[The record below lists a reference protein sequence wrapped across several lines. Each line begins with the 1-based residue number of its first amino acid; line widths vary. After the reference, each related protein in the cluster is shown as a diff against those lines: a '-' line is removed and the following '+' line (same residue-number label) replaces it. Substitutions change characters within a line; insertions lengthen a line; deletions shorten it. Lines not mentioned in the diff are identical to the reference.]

1 MPQRRP
7 HQQLPKLEKIPRANK
22 EIEKLA
28 NRSSIQFTAR
38 VLPESLPKRTWK
50 TYAWYTVLAILG
62 CGLLASLSLF
72 VYILLILKD
81 LPSPEDLANYSLTST
96 TKILARDGSLLYEV
110 GDDGARRTVVKL
122 EQVNQHMVDA
132 TLAAEDDEFFS
143 HPGFEWKGI
152 IYALYRD
159 AVNKVT
165 GRSNV
170 QGGSTI
176 TQQFVKNA
184 FLTPE
189 KTLKRKLSELILSV
203 ELEQHFSKKEILEM
217 YLNKI
222 FYGAQSYGVQAAAQT
237 YFQKDA
243 KDLTIAQSAT
253 LAAIAQLPGY
263 YSPYT
268 NKEALLKRKQFIL
281 DRMHTK
287 NFLNDAEYKKASSD
301 DIVFAPFHSSIKAPL
316 FVFYILQE
324 LSKTYGN
331 ELQGLNVYT
340 SLDPALQDYAE
351 QVVKA
356 GALKNEKSH
365 GVSNAALV
373 SLDAKTGEII
383 SMVGSRDYWDD
394 KIDGKF
400 NVAIAKRQPG
410 SSFKPFTYATLFTK
424 GFGTGTVFF
433 DAKTDFGNGY
443 TPVNYDGQFRGPV
456 TVRSALA
463 NSLNIPAVAAQ
474 YLAKVED
481 TLSQVHEMGIDYLD
495 RDDASQTGLSLALG
509 VEEIT
514 PLDMAR
520 AYTVFA
526 NNGKK
531 VDIGGIIKI
540 TNDQGKVLWERT
552 VETGKQVLDPQA
564 AYLIN
569 NILSD
574 NSARPATWSNL
585 FIPNRTVAVKTG
597 TSIDIVNNVKKPKD
611 LWTVGYTPSIVTAVW
626 AGNNQGDIPVL
637 TADGVTNAA
646 SIWKAFMIK
655 ALERTENETFPRPE
669 QIKEVAIS
677 TLTGLLPGPGTPID
691 KIKTEL
697 FPDYGVPTK
706 IEQDFISA
714 KVDQNSGLLANDQC
728 PDNVAM
734 YVYQNFHS
742 ILYYSNP
749 QDPALKR
756 WEDAVQAWATQSR
769 ATPPAPQTTTGNT
782 NTAPTDSN
790 TSGLPIVYVDSPDK
804 IPTAQCEI
812 MSPQESGIELLTP
825 FEGSK
830 VTVGPNRATFMLRNV
845 QSVQKIAVYF
855 DNKLIN
861 SQDFAPF
868 DQIVFTVP
876 ESQNGSVHTLRFL
889 FTLNDNKQVSV
900 QSGVIIGEDSNPP
913 QITFLEPSER
923 TLFHP
928 GDSFQISAEVTDDK
942 GIARV
947 EFMFDSTSIISLE
960 NAPFSTSYT
969 IPVDIGRGSHEVTI
983 KAFDKEGNV
992 SRLSKQL
999 NIDTSNT
1006 PTRSSPSASPRD
1018 IAL

>member
-7 HQQLPKLEKIPRANK
+7 HQQLPKLEKTPKANK
-22 EIEKLA
+22 RAEQSA
-28 NRSSIQFTAR
+28 TRDSIQFTAK
-38 VLPESLPKRTWK
+38 VLPDSAPKRTWK
-50 TYAWYTVLAILG
+50 TYAWYSVLAVLG

-110 GDDGARRTVVKL
+110 GDDGERRTVVKL
-122 EQVNQHMVDA
+122 EQINQHMVDA

-159 AVNKVT
+159 ALNKIT
-165 GRSNV
+165 GSNSV

-222 FYGAQSYGVQAAAQT
+222 FYGAQSYGVQAAAKT

-268 NKEALLKRKQFIL
+268 NKDALLKRVKFIL
-281 DRMHTK
+281 DRMHAK
-287 NFLNDAEYKKASSD
+287 NFLNDAEYKKATSD
-301 DIVFAPFHSSIKAPL
+301 EITFAPFHSSIKAPH
-316 FVFYILQE
+316 FVFYILRE
-324 LSKTYGN
+324 LSNTYGN

-365 GVSNAALV
+365 GVTNAALV
-373 SLDAKTGEII
+373 SLDAKTGEIL
-383 SMVGSRDYWDD
+383 SMVGSRDYWDE
-394 KIDGKF
+394 KIDGKE
-400 NVAIAKRQPG
+400 NVALDKRQPG

-443 TPVNYDGQFRGPV
+443 MPVNYDGQFRGPV

-481 TLSQVHEMGIDYLD
+481 TLSQVHDMGVDYLD
-495 RDDASQTGLSLALG
+495 RDDASHTGLSLALG

-514 PLDMAR
+514 PLDMAK
-520 AYTVFA
+520 AYSVFA

-531 VDIGGIIKI
+531 IEVGGIIKI
-540 TNDQGKVLWERT
+540 TTDQDKLLWERT
-552 VETGKQVLDPQA
+552 VDQGKQVLDPQA

-611 LWTVGYTPSIVTAVW
+611 LWTVGYTPSVVTAVW

-655 ALERTENETFPRPE
+655 ALERTEVETFPRPD

-677 TLTGLLPGPGTPID
+677 TLTGLLPGAGTPID
-691 KIKTEL
+691 KIRTEL

-706 IEQDFISA
+706 TEQDFLSA
-714 KVDQNSGLLANDQC
+714 RVDQISGLLANDQC

-742 ILYYSNP
+742 ILYYNNP

-756 WEDAVQAWATQSR
+756 WEDAVQAWATQFR
-769 ATPPAPQTTTGNT
+769 AAPPAPTTNATPA
-782 NTAPTDSN
+782 TATTDSN

-804 IPTAQCEI
+804 IPTAQCQV
-812 MSPQESGIELLTP
+812 MSPQESGIEMITP

-830 VTVGPNRATFMLRNV
+830 VTVGPNRATFTLR
-845 QSVQKIAVYF
+845 SASSIQKIAAYF

-861 SQDFAPF
+861 SQDFPPF

-876 ESQNGSVHTLRFL
+876 ESQNGSIHTLRFL
-889 FTLNDNKQVSV
+889 FTLNDNKQVSI
-900 QSGVIIGEDSNPP
+900 QSGVIVGEDSNPP

-928 GDSFQISAEVTDDK
+928 GDSFQISADVTDDK
-942 GIARV
+942 GVARV
-947 EFMFDSTSIISLE
+947 EFMFDTTSIISLE
-960 NAPFSTSYT
+960 NAPYTSSFT
-969 IPVDIGRGSHEVTI
+969 IPIDIARGNHEVTV

-999 NIDTSNT
+999 NIDTSST
-1006 PTRSSPSASPRD
+1006 FLPGTSASPRD
-1018 IAL
+1018 VVF